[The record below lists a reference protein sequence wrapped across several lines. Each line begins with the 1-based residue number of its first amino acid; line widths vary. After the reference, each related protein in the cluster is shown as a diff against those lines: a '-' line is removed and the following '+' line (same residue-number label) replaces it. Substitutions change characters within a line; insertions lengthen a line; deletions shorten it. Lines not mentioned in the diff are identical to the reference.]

1 MNTEKIENDIRIL
14 SSKKFSKHSDIL
26 TNIFKENSDIF
37 FSNFLCA
44 AINSSR
50 KSSAVTS
57 VTADVTVVITADVTV
72 VVTADVTVVV
82 TADVTSIHKK
92 GKKGS
97 KRKLQVC

>member
-1 MNTEKIENDIRIL
+1 MRTLFTQWNTLTLTEVNTEKIENDIRIL

-26 TNIFKENSDIF
+26 TNIFKENSDIL

-44 AINSSR
+44 AINSSW

-57 VTADVTVVITADVTV
+57 
-72 VVTADVTVVV
+72 VTADVTVVV

>member
-1 MNTEKIENDIRIL
+1 MRTLFTQWNTLTLTEVNTEKIENDIRIL
-14 SSKKFSKHSDIL
+14 GSKKFSKHSDIL

-57 VTADVTVVITADVTV
+57 VTADVT
-72 VVTADVTVVV
+72 
-82 TADVTSIHKK
+82 ADVTSIHKK
-92 GKKGS
+92 GKEGS